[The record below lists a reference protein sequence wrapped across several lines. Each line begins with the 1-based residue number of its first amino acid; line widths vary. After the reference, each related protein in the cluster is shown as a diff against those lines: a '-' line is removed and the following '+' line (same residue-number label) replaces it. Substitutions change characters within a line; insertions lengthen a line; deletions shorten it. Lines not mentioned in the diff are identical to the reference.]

1 MHERRVNMD
10 IMINHKEDEIIKAH
24 FQSSFSR
31 CQIGFKKSIKGR
43 HFPVLLGWFRSIQIS
58 NKKLNV
64 VDHI

>member
-24 FQSSFSR
+24 VQSSFSR

-43 HFPVLLGWFRSIQIS
+43 HFPVLLG
-58 NKKLNV
+58 
-64 VDHI
+64 